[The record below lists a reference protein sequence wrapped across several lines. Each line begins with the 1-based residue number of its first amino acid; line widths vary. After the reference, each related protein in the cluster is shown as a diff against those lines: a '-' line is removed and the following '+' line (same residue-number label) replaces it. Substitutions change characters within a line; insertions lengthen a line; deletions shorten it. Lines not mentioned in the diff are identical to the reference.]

1 VNDFNKIC
9 AITWGKNTN
18 FVGLQEHENKII
30 KQSFRPQRSDLQKC
44 SALASLGVWDLSK
57 SGPEPE

>member
-1 VNDFNKIC
+1 MEKND
-9 AITWGKNTN
+9 

-44 SALASLGVWDLSK
+44 LASASLGVQDLSK

>member
-1 VNDFNKIC
+1 MVLIKSVLLFGEK
-9 AITWGKNTN
+9 KNV

-44 SALASLGVWDLSK
+44 LALPALGVQDLSK

>member
-1 VNDFNKIC
+1 MVLIKSVLLLGGGEED
-9 AITWGKNTN
+9 

-44 SALASLGVWDLSK
+44 LTLPSLGVQDLSK